1 MSSFLGS
8 EWLLR
13 LRLWVQQKSLL
24 RSRTSIPV
32 VLPYVMPV
40 VTIALFCAQMKMF
53 SVAVTAKGNERA
65 LEDVGRYTSL
75 HLAPALFCLF
85 QFSLD
90 RYLDQWANARPDYLE
105 SGQRPLLAS
114 YRPLLEQHPVASFSG
129 AVGLLCLCLS
139 AVALP
144 FWYYLY
150 STLHFET
157 AETANYSVGAYKLL
171 ALFLSAFFVCQM
183 AEKTADIRVPSIP
196 CERSLNVN
204 RPYSWGLHLSMRR
217 CVQGFDLLVARFH
230 GAKIRCQ
237 TGGGVW
243 HQRSTDPRGL
253 WLSSCFNG

>member
-204 RPYSWGLHLSMRR
+204 RP
-217 CVQGFDLLVARFH
+217 
-230 GAKIRCQ
+230 
-237 TGGGVW
+237 
-243 HQRSTDPRGL
+243 
-253 WLSSCFNG
+253 